1 MSDELIT
8 IGSVVR
14 YSVTFKDAAG
24 ANADPTNVYFRTED
38 PNGDFTRYHY
48 GVDSTIVKTAT
59 GLYYADVEAGV
70 SGLWLWRF
78 EGTGANQSACEGSF
92 TVPESNFV

>member
-14 YSVTFKDAAG
+14 YSVTFKDAAK
-24 ANADPTNVYFRTED
+24 ALADPTNVYLKLEN
-38 PNGDFTRYHY
+38 PNGIFTTYHY
-48 GVDSTIVKTAT
+48 GDGVTIVKTAT
-59 GLYYADVEAGV
+59 GLYYADVEADV